1 MEFEKLS
8 GYEKIKLILENY
20 TDLKD
25 RLEYLKANIDNISL
39 KHSYKYDKPVKSFYS
54 DYLSEIEKIEDIKEK
69 RLQIIGLLEY
79 FLYLV
84 NSGIRYLKDCQFK
97 YYEILEFYYIK
108 KMKLKEIGRK
118 LGINPVTVSKN
129 KDKLIKEIASFHFN
143 DLLEQFRDILE
154 R

>member
-20 TDLKD
+20 PALVDKLN
-25 RLEYLKANIDNISL
+25 YLKANIDNISL

-84 NSGIRYLKDCQFK
+84 N
-97 YYEILEFYYIK
+97 
-108 KMKLKEIGRK
+108 
-118 LGINPVTVSKN
+118 
-129 KDKLIKEIASFHFN
+129 
-143 DLLEQFRDILE
+143 
-154 R
+154 